1 MKIMCKFCEK
11 YHSVIGGGVSGAEI
25 KINKCYGETNLTDCQ
40 VTTSQN
46 DNPAMIIF
54 SHGIAKGY
62 FYIEY
67 CPKCGRKL

>member
-1 MKIMCKFCEK
+1 MKIMCEFCEK
-11 YHSVIGGGVSGAEI
+11 YHSIKGDVSGAEI
-25 KINKCYGETNLTDCQ
+25 KIDKCANETNLTDCK
-40 VTTSQN
+40 VITSQN
-46 DNPAMIIF
+46 DNPAIIIF